1 MARYR
6 CVMPTRKSDKQEKSS
21 SSSIEA
27 FEKFQKLA
35 TLALDDT
42 NEEESRNA
50 AVKAI
55 EMLEGE
61 DPELVVLPRAE
72 VEQLKKGIE
81 GARDIVSKTK
91 AAKREGMMVGA
102 LLGLGLAKTKLLG

>member
-1 MARYR
+1 MAS
-6 CVMPTRKSDKQEKSS
+6 KKDKPEQQT
-21 SSSIEA
+21 SIEA

-35 TLALDDT
+35 QLALS
-42 NEEESRNA
+42 EEDGEATEEARNA

-72 VEQLKKGIE
+72 VEMLKKGID
-81 GARDIVSKTK
+81 GARDLVAKTK
-91 AAKREGMMVGA
+91 SAKRDGMIMGG
-102 LLGLGLAKTKLLG
+102 LIGLGLAKSGLLK

>member
-1 MARYR
+1 MAS
-6 CVMPTRKSDKQEKSS
+6 KSK

-35 TLALDDT
+35 QLALSEEDDEPT
-42 NEEESRNA
+42 EEARNA

-55 EMLEGE
+55 AMLEGE
-61 DPELVVLPRAE
+61 DPDLVVLPRSE

-81 GARDIVSKTK
+81 GSRELASKNKEEKTK
-91 AAKREGMMVGA
+91 NIVMGA
-102 LLGLGLAKTKLLG
+102 LLGFGLAKGGVLK